1 MGVKKA
7 AAFGGTCKVCNQ
19 SFNQGETI
27 CMEKAGDKWI
37 TCKDEDCFKNQGGTI
52 DAPKTQGGRFTSSK
66 LPLSKA
72 PEVYAMA
79 EGFLGQFLGKRSEIV
94 GADGFDQEV
103 AQAPEMP
110 ISEQAVFIESMFR
123 TLSQNFKD
131 G

>member
-1 MGVKKA
+1 MNPDGSVH
-7 AAFGGTCKVCNQ
+7 
-19 SFNQGETI
+19 
-27 CMEKAGDKWI
+27 
-37 TCKDEDCFKNQGGTI
+37 DCPNRT
-52 DAPKTQGGRFTSSK
+52 PKQQGGRFTSSK

-72 PEVYAMA
+72 AEVYAMA
-79 EGFLGQFLGKRSEIV
+79 EGMLTQFLEKRATPI

-110 ISEQAVFIESMFR
+110 INEQAVFIESMFR

>member
-7 AAFGGTCKVCNQ
+7 ASFGGTCSVCNTAYTT
-19 SFNQGETI
+19 GEQV
-27 CMEKAGDKWI
+27 CMEKAGDKWVI
-37 TCKDEDCFKNQGGTI
+37 CKNEDCFHNQGGTI
-52 DAPKTQGGRFTSSK
+52 SPPKQQGGRFTSTK
-66 LPLSKA
+66 MPISKA

-79 EGFLGQFLGKRSEIV
+79 EGMLTQFLAKRAEVV

-110 ISEQAVFIESMFR
+110 INEQAVFIESIFR

>member
-7 AAFGGTCKVCNQ
+7 ASFGGTCSVCNTAYTT
-19 SFNQGETI
+19 GEQV
-27 CMEKAGDKWI
+27 CMEKAGDKWVI
-37 TCKDEDCFKNQGGTI
+37 CKNEDCFHNQGGTI
-52 DAPKTQGGRFTSSK
+52 SPPKQQGGRFTSSK

-79 EGFLGQFLGKRSEIV
+79 EGMLTQFLEKRGEK

-103 AQAPEMP
+103 TVPAEMP
-110 ISEQAVFIESMFR
+110 INEQAVFIESMFR